1 MSTYR
6 YIAQRQARVPVR
18 QLCQVLQVAPSAYY
32 AWQRHR
38 QQPAAEPAWQVAVRQ
53 AFARHSQ
60 RYGTRR
66 LRAEVQA
73 EGHRVGRWRI
83 RRVLRAH
90 GLRAQQPRSFVPRT
104 TDSDPAARAAP
115 NRLLGQPAPTA
126 PNRVWVGDIT
136 YLPRQGGGWLYLAVW
151 LDRCSRKIVGWDV
164 RDTMPEDLVSEA
176 LRRALAVR
184 RPPDGLVVHSDQ
196 GSQYTATRFKDLV
209 SKHGALQ
216 SMSRRGNCY
225 DNALPGTTHAESFWS
240 RFKAELLDGG
250 SFPGL
255 AEAKLEISHHVAYYN
270 AERRHSSLGYH
281 SPNHF
286 ESQLQTTSQ
295 LCPA

>member
-1 MSTYR
+1 MSVYEH
-6 YIAQRQARVPVR
+6 IARRQVQVPVR
-18 QLCQVLQVAPSAYY
+18 QLCHALRVAPSAYY
-32 AWQRHR
+32 AWRR
-38 QQPAAEPAWQVAVRQ
+38 QQERAVPEPGWQVAVRE

-73 EGHRVGRWRI
+73 EGHRVGRGRI
-83 RRVLRAH
+83 RRVLAQH
-90 GLRAQQPRSFVPRT
+90 GLRAQQPRAFVPRT
-104 TDSDPAARAAP
+104 TDSDPAVRAAP

-151 LDRCSRKIVGWDV
+151 LDRCSRKVVGWDV
-164 RDTMPEDLVSEA
+164 REAMPEDLVSEA

-184 RPPDGLVVHSDQ
+184 RPPAGLIVHSDQ
-196 GSQYTATRFKDLV
+196 GSQYTATRFKDLLAR
-209 SKHGALQ
+209 HGAQQ

-225 DNALPGTTHAESFWS
+225 DNAHAESFWS

-250 SFPGL
+250 RFPVL
-255 AEAKLEISHHVAYYN
+255 EEARLEISHHVAYYN
-270 AERRHSSLGYH
+270 AERRHSALGYLA
-281 SPNHF
+281 PNHF
-286 ESQLQTTSQ
+286 ETHLQTTSQ
-295 LCPA
+295 RCPA

>member
-1 MSTYR
+1 
-6 YIAQRQARVPVR
+6 VR
-18 QLCQVLQVAPSAYY
+18 EAFAYY
-32 AWQRHR
+32 
-38 QQPAAEPAWQVAVRQ
+38 
-53 AFARHSQ
+53 SQ

-73 EGHRVGRWRI
+73 QGHAVGRWRI
-83 RRVLRAH
+83 RRVLKAH

-104 TDSDPAARAAP
+104 TDSDPAVRAAS
-115 NRLLGQPAPTA
+115 NRLLGQLAPTA

-136 YLPRQGGGWLYLAVW
+136 YLPRQGGGWLYLAVR
-151 LDRCSRKIVGWDV
+151 LDRYSRKIVGWDV

-176 LRRALAVR
+176 LRRAL
-184 RPPDGLVVHSDQ
+184 VVHSDQ

-209 SKHGALQ
+209 AKHGAQQ
-216 SMSRRGNCY
+216 SMSWRGNCY
-225 DNALPGTTHAESFWS
+225 DNAHAESFWS

-250 SFPGL
+250 SFAGL
-255 AEAKLEISHHVAYYN
+255 VEARLEISHHVAYYN
-270 AERRHSSLGYH
+270 AERRHSALGYQ

-286 ESQLQTTSQ
+286 KNHLQTTSQ